1 MRLSSTRA
9 SITSKTTG
17 SAVVTPPDD
26 VSPTFVSAATNT
38 AGTLVILTYNE
49 ALSSTKAATSAFAVT
64 RAGAANAV
72 TAVAVSGST
81 VELTVTDT
89 IETGNAVTVAYTDP
103 SGSDDANAIQDL
115 AGNDAATLSSTSVT
129 NNSTVAGNAFNQA
142 QLSFRYHMFG
152 AAMSTVWVYWQSG
165 GTDTLLFSKTG
176 QQHTAMTSAW
186 TLGDSGTLLHNKDGE
201 TGYITIV
208 AKKDTG
214 FQADAAFCEF
224 SLTTQ
229 SGTVTFNT
237 LDADWKTTSARSSLS
252 FALAAS
258 PSTSVTTNSGAWRRD
273 VDTTPSGFTGPDKHH
288 DDSGTTEYLYFE
300 ATNPGSNSFSPVR
313 TTNTITL

>member
-17 SAVVTPPDD
+17 STATPPDD

-49 ALSSTKAATSAFAVT
+49 ALSSTTAATSAFAVT

-152 AAMSTVWVYWQSG
+152 AGMGTVWVYWESG
-165 GTDTLLFSKTG
+165 GSSTLLFSKTG
-176 QQHTAMTSAW
+176 QQHTAMDSPW

-201 TGYITIV
+201 TGYVRIV
-208 AKKDTG
+208 AKKVTS

-229 SGTVTFNT
+229 SGTVTLNT
-237 LDADWKTTSARSSLS
+237 MNADWKVGAPQTSLANAQTASTTNL
-252 FALAAS
+252 L
-258 PSTSVTTNSGAWRRD
+258 TTNSRAWRRD
-273 VDTTPSGFTGPDKHH
+273 VDTTPSGGTGPDKHH
-288 DDSGTTEYLYFE
+288 DDSGTTEYIYFE
-300 ATNPGSNSFSPVR
+300 ASFPGDNSFSPVR

>member
-17 SAVVTPPDD
+17 STATPPDD

-49 ALSSTKAATSAFAVT
+49 ALSSTTAATSAFAVT

-89 IETGNAVTVAYTDP
+89 IETGQAVTVAYTDP

-115 AGNDAATLSSTSVT
+115 AGNDAATLGSTSVT
-129 NNSTVAGNAFNQA
+129 NNSTVAGSSFNQA

-165 GTDTLLFSKTG
+165 ATDTLLFSKTG
-176 QQHTAMTSAW
+176 QQHTAMDSPW

-237 LDADWKTTSARSSLS
+237 LNADWKTTSAKTSLN
-252 FALAAS
+252 FALDAS
-258 PSTSVTTNSGAWRRD
+258 PNNSITTDSGIWRRD
-273 VDTTPSGFTGPDKHH
+273 IDTTPSGGTGPDKHH
-288 DDSGTTEYLYFE
+288 DNSGTTEYLYFE
-300 ATNPGSNSFSPVR
+300 ASGPGSNSFTPVR